1 MAGRRRSRRVA
12 VWALAVAV
20 IAAGL
25 VAVLVTREV
34 GEADPDPG
42 SAGPLPAMIP
52 AEVIEV
58 VDGDTVRVETA
69 RGRETV
75 RLLGID
81 TPETVAPQRP
91 VECFGPE
98 ASARAKELL
107 PAGTEVVLELD
118 PTQDQ
123 RDRYDRVLAYVHL
136 DDHPE
141 RGPESVNR
149 LLVEG
154 GYAEAYVYE
163 RPFAYTDQFLA
174 SEREARDGD
183 RGMWSACRDGD
194 EGAALSR
201 PDADGQ
207 TSACDPAYAGACVP
221 VFPPDVD
228 CKDVESDA
236 VIRVVGED
244 RHQLDGDGDGIA
256 CG

>member
-1 MAGRRRSRRVA
+1 M
-12 VWALAVAV
+12 VWALAIAV

-25 VAVLVTREV
+25 AAVLLTREV
-34 GEADPDPG
+34 GEADPDPP

-81 TPETVAPQRP
+81 TPETVAPNRP

-107 PAGTEVVLELD
+107 PEGAEVVLELD

-136 DDHPE
+136 EDHAE

-149 LLVEG
+149 MLVEG
-154 GYAEAYVYE
+154 GFAEAYIYR
-163 RPFAYTDQFLA
+163 RPFAYADEFLG
-174 SEREARDGD
+174 SERDARGEG
-183 RGMWSACRDGD
+183 RGMWSECETGDGAPEGTSGATGD
-194 EGAALSR
+194 EGRS
-201 PDADGQ
+201 PGPG
-207 TSACDPAYAGACVP
+207 ACDPGYAGACVP
-221 VFPPDVD
+221 AYPPDVD
-228 CKDVESDA
+228 CADVEDDA

-244 RHQLDGDGDGIA
+244 RHSLDGDGDGIA